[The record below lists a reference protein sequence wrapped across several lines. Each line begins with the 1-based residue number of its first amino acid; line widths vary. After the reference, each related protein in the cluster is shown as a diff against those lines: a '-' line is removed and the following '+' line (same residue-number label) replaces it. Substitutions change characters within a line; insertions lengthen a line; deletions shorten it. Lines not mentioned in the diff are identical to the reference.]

1 MTQKQI
7 TDMLYNG
14 LSYEYAADNYDRDI
28 RTYDLELFFDNLD
41 GVSIED
47 EWSPGYMNFKDYLEV
62 NELTEEK
69 FFDKWLNIIRE
80 TKEGQ
85 KYINEVLDYQ
95 NNDVGEYIGFE
106 RAKKYTD
113 EEIKEFLG
121 IVGIRND
128 RRRSKKQ

>member
-1 MTQKQI
+1 
-7 TDMLYNG
+7 MLYNG
-14 LSYEYAADNYDRDI
+14 LSYEWLEDNYNRSR

-62 NELTEEK
+62 NELTEKK
-69 FFDKWLNIIRE
+69 FFDKWLGIIRE
-80 TKEGQ
+80 TKKGQ

-95 NNDVGEYIGFE
+95 NDEAGEYIGFE

-113 EEIKEFLG
+113 DEIKEFF
-121 IVGIRND
+121 RNCWY
-128 RRRSKKQ
+128 S